1 MNSKVMVVWLEL
13 NVDSSDTI
21 FVDQDW
27 LSLILVR
34 IRLVGLVVLYRH
46 DDKLLEQS
54 FRQVI

>member
-1 MNSKVMVVWLEL
+1 MVVWLEL

-21 FVDQDW
+21 FVDQGW

-34 IRLVGLVVLYRH
+34 IRLVELVVLHRH

>member
-21 FVDQDW
+21 FVDQGW
-27 LSLILVR
+27 LSVILVR
-34 IRLVGLVVLYRH
+34 IRLVELVVLHRH